1 MATEN
6 SYYKKLL
13 KAKSRN
19 TRNSFAKLKHPFH
32 KTNTGQN
39 TFLYI
44 GPSLWNNLPK
54 TTKKNKKTMI

>member
-19 TRNSFAKLKHPFH
+19 TRNSFAKLKHPFR
-32 KTNTGQN
+32 KTNAGQK
-39 TFLYI
+39 TLSYI
-44 GPSLWNNLPK
+44 GPSLC
-54 TTKKNKKTMI
+54 

>member
-19 TRNSFAKLKHPFH
+19 TRNSFAKLKYPFR
-32 KTNTGQN
+32 KTNKGQK
-39 TFLYI
+39 TLSYI
-44 GPSLWNNLPK
+44 SPSLWNNLPE
-54 TTKKNKKTMI
+54 TIKKRII